1 MEVDVRSTALA
12 LLLASTV
19 PSLMLAQ
26 SQSITSVER
35 GSKIRLTSEA
45 VPPAESIGRLE
56 SVSGDTIR
64 FRPLSH
70 PVTRSVSLTSVRSLE
85 VSRISGTRRSEYV
98 TLLAIAGGVIGYVS
112 SNHNGTG
119 IGTGHNA
126 SSQNAIVGG
135 VAGVAIGSALGW
147 WYGGKK
153 KVEAWYPVGQ

>member
-1 MEVDVRSTALA
+1 VRAIVLT

-19 PSLMLAQ
+19 PSLVLAQ
-26 SQSITSVER
+26 IQPFTSVER

-45 VPPAESIGRLE
+45 VPQSESVARFE
-56 SVSGDTIR
+56 SVSGDSIH

-70 PVTRSVSLTSVRSLE
+70 PVTRSVSLSSVRSIE

-98 TLLAIAGGVIGYVS
+98 TLLAIAGGVIGYIS

-126 SSQNAIVGG
+126 SSQNAMVGA
-135 VAGVAIGSALGW
+135 VAGVAIGGALGW
-147 WYGGKK
+147 WYGGKR
-153 KVEAWYPVGQ
+153 KVETWYPVAQ